1 MKVVLA
7 AYGSRGDTEPFAAV
21 GRELLRRGHDVCMA
35 VAPSMAG
42 LVEAAGLAAVPFGP
56 ASLASSR
63 NRSPQDPP
71 GEVLDEK
78 QYLFRAM
85 AEWATTLTALAQGA
99 DLLLT
104 GRVEQQLAGNVAQ
117 YYGIPHRSEER
128 RVGKEGR
135 SRW

>member
-35 VAPSMAG
+35 VAPSMVG
-42 LVEAAGLAAVPFGP
+42 LFESAGLAAVPFGP
-56 ASLASSR
+56 GALASSR
-63 NRSPQDPP
+63 NRSPQAPA

-104 GRVEQQLAGNVAQ
+104 GRVEQQLGGHVAQ
-117 YYGIPHRSEER
+117 YYGIPHAALHFYP
-128 RVGKEGR
+128 
-135 SRW
+135 